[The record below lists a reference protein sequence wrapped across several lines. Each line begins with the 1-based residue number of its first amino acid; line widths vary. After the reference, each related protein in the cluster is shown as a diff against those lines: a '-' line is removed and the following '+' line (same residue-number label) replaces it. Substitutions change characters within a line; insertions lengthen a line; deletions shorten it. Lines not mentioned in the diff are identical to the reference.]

1 MSSGWAA
8 REGFDG
14 HEPPVPGDAGPL
26 QDPARGPGGVAPDE
40 GMDVLHGLTCKNLTF
55 GDKML
60 RWNPVW
66 TTELLPVSPRL

>member
-26 QDPARGPGGVAPDE
+26 LDPAQGPGGVAPDE
-40 GMDVLHGLTCKNLTF
+40 GLVVLHGLGQHAPRALIRLTCLQAF
-55 GDKML
+55 
-60 RWNPVW
+60 R
-66 TTELLPVSPRL
+66 